1 MLDQMIPNAKV
12 RQEMRQTMENDKLAV
27 TKELGLIQ
35 KEKPWIAIT
44 VKTKQAIRT
53 ILNNMEVAIDDL
65 RSSGNVPIK

>member
-1 MLDQMIPNAKV
+1 MIPNAKV